1 MYYRADG
8 LIHFSANQVAGGVI
22 EGDGGQQQAHITHI
36 PPAIE
41 KQRGRCQP
49 ERGHGVAGLAS
60 LEKAKPDHGQK
71 AEDENVRVKKHAP
84 SPDNFLCWCS
94 PKLS

>member
-8 LIHFSANQVAGGVI
+8 LTHPAANQVAGGVI
-22 EGDGGQQQAHITHI
+22 EGDGGQQQADVTHI

-49 ERGHGVAGLAS
+49 ERGHGMAGLAN

-84 SPDNFLCWCS
+84 SLDNVLCWQW